1 LPVFARSKTK
11 KKPNPSEY
19 PNLVLKALLREYDS
33 NLEVRNKGL
42 SETILVVKAGI
53 VKDYE
58 EDIGNNKRT
67 YGDFVSEMKEVLRVL
82 EDQQYITLSPYL
94 VDRFVKPTAKGIDH
108 ARWLMR
114 PGYQKVWDYLKGDI
128 RTAIISVIASLLTAL
143 LTYGILRLLGW
154 L

>member
-1 LPVFARSKTK
+1 MPVFARSKTK

-94 VDRFVKPTAKGIDH
+94 VDRFVKPTAKGIAH

-114 PGYQKVWDYLKGDI
+114 PGYQKAWDYLKGDI
-128 RTAIISVIASLLTAL
+128 RTTVIAVITAL
-143 LTYGILRLLGW
+143 LITLLINWILRLLGW